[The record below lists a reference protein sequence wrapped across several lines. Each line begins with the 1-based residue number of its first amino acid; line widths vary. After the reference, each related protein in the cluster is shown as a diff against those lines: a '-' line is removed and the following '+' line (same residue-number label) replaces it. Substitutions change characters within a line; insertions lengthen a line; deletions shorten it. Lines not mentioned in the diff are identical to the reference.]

1 MNVND
6 LVSCEEISG
15 DLTTLRDGRKV
26 KVDDIIFYDSSLQKI
41 KNAIRCNGKVKK
53 EDQTVDIAE
62 ISIFKEDYDTF
73 MEGQS
78 SVVRRGN
85 TYAVT
90 SDPVS
95 PIMFK
100 GIFKAGFRN
109 SACNGMISV
118 CEIELGRI
126 SFDIGSN
133 KEYTDDLV
141 CFRNVTAT
149 LFPHIGHY
157 TIKEITGE

>member
-1 MNVND
+1 MW
-6 LVSCEEISG
+6 
-15 DLTTLRDGRKV
+15 
-26 KVDDIIFYDSSLQKI
+26 KI
-41 KNAIRCNGKVKK
+41 ANAIRYNGNVKK
-53 EDQTVDIAE
+53 EDQIIDIAG
-62 ISIFKEDYDTF
+62 ISISKEDYDIF
-73 MEGQS
+73 MEGQT

-100 GIFKAGFRN
+100 GIFKAFYKGRSN
-109 SACNGMISV
+109 DDSKV

-133 KEYTDDLV
+133 KEYTDDAV
-141 CFRNVTAT
+141 CFHNVTAT